1 VEFTYQSV
9 RNHFVTQFN
18 AEPFIVRSPGRINMI
33 GEHTDYNDGFVMPA
47 AIDKEIIFALAPS
60 GTANTI
66 IHALN
71 FQETINVDMNSTQ
84 RVQQPA
90 WANYLLGVIRQ
101 LTDRGHSLKPFACV
115 FGGNIP
121 AGSGMSSSA
130 ALECGFAF
138 ALSEL
143 NDLQIPKVEL
153 AKIGQWSEHNFVGV
167 RCGIMDQ
174 FANMMGKENHV
185 IQLDCR
191 SLQFQYFPIQLQG
204 YSIVLFNS
212 GVKHSLASSEYNI
225 RRAECEEGV
234 HIIKSRKKEI
244 FSLRD
249 VSVNDL
255 EANRSFLS
263 ENVYNRCKYIVQ
275 EIERVQLASADLQRG
290 DLKAF
295 GTKMFETHDG
305 LSNLYK
311 VSCAELDYLVTMAH
325 HHMEVIGSR
334 LMGGGFGGCTIN
346 IIQTNAVDRITDMI
360 STGYRE
366 QFKIEIEP
374 YRVQI
379 KDGTSLATVY

>member
-1 VEFTYQSV
+1 
-9 RNHFVTQFN
+9 
-18 AEPFIVRSPGRINMI
+18 MI

-60 GTANTI
+60 IKTNSI

-71 FQETINVDMNSTQ
+71 FQETIEVDMSNTQ
-84 RVQQPA
+84 RVEQPA

-101 LTDRGHSLKPFACV
+101 LTDRGHIVKPFVCV

-138 ALSEL
+138 AMNEL
-143 NDLQIPKVEL
+143 NGLEISKVEL

-191 SLQFQYFPIQLQG
+191 SLQFQYFPISLKDH
-204 YSIVLFNS
+204 SIVLFNS

-225 RRAECEEGV
+225 RRSECEEGV
-234 HIIKSRKKEI
+234 HILKSRNTEI

-249 VSVNDL
+249 VSMNDL
-255 EANRSFLS
+255 EAVRSLLS
-263 ENVYNRCKYIVQ
+263 ENVYSRCKYIVQ

-290 DLKAF
+290 DLVTF
-295 GTKMFETHDG
+295 GTKMFETHEG

-325 HHMEVIGSR
+325 RHPEVLGSR

-346 IIQTNAVDRITDMI
+346 IIQSNAVDRITDLI
-360 STGYRE
+360 STEYRK
-366 QFKIEIEP
+366 QFGIDVAT

-379 KDGTSLATVY
+379 KEGTSLVTA

>member
-1 VEFTYQSV
+1 MEFTYQSV
-9 RNHFVTQFN
+9 RNQFINQFN
-18 AEPFIVRSPGRINMI
+18 KEPLLVRSPGRINMI

-60 GTANTI
+60 GTANTT

-71 FQETINVDMNSTQ
+71 FQETIDVDMNNTQ
-84 RVQQPA
+84 RVTQPA

-101 LTDRGHSLKPFACV
+101 LTDRDHLLKPFVCA

-138 ALSEL
+138 AMNEL
-143 NDLQIPKVEL
+143 NGLQIPKVEL

-191 SLQFQYFPIQLQG
+191 SLQFQYFPITLKG

-234 HIIKSRKKEI
+234 RILKSRKKEI

-249 VSVNDL
+249 VSLNDL

-263 ENVYNRCKYIVQ
+263 ENVYNRCRFIVQ

-295 GTKMFETHDG
+295 GIKMFETHDG
-305 LSNLYK
+305 LSNLYM
-311 VSCAELDYLVTMAH
+311 VSCDELDHLVTMARKH
-325 HHMEVIGSR
+325 PEVLGSR

-346 IIQTNAVDRITDMI
+346 IIQTSAVDRITDLI
-360 STGYRE
+360 SMGYRK
-366 QFKIEIEP
+366 QFMIDIEP

-379 KDGTSLATVY
+379 KDGTSLATV

>member
-1 VEFTYQSV
+1 
-9 RNHFVTQFN
+9 
-18 AEPFIVRSPGRINMI
+18 MI

-60 GTANTI
+60 STTNSI

-71 FQETINVDMNSTQ
+71 FQETIEVDMDNAQ
-84 RVQQPA
+84 RVEQPA

-101 LTDRGHSLKPFACV
+101 LTDRGNILKPFVCV

-138 ALSEL
+138 AMNEL

-167 RCGIMDQ
+167 KCGIMDQ

-191 SLQFQYFPIQLQG
+191 SLQFQYFPIILQG

-234 HIIKSRKKEI
+234 YILKTRKKEI

-249 VSVNDL
+249 VSLSDL
-255 EANRSFLS
+255 ETNRSLLS

-275 EIERVQLASADLQRG
+275 EIERVQLASTDLQLG
-290 DLKAF
+290 NLQAF

-305 LSNLYK
+305 LSRLYK

-325 HHMEVIGSR
+325 KLPEVLGSR

-346 IIQTNAVDRITDMI
+346 IIQTNAIDRITDLI
-360 STGYRE
+360 STEYRR
-366 QFKIEIEP
+366 QFMIDIET

-379 KDGTSLATVY
+379 IDGTSLATF